1 MNEKGLFSQ
10 LAAIPILA
18 LFLGIGALGI
28 AAALTWDREM
38 TQAALTAGAAICGGG
53 VAVASILI
61 GAFAGLALYKR
72 ATQTTDHDAPINGQW
87 RELPRPDDAPP
98 ALADGNAGS
107 WETPGP
113 AAYDLAPRKGA
124 TTYARDAWTPHE

>member
-61 GAFAGLALYKR
+61 GAFAGLAFYRR
-72 ATQTTDHDAPINGQW
+72 ATQPRDLDAPIPGQW
-87 RELPRPDDAPP
+87 RELPRADDTPP
-98 ALADGNAGS
+98 ALMDGHGGS

-113 AAYDLAPRKGA
+113 AAYDLAPRKTA
-124 TTYARDAWTPHE
+124 NTFARDAWTPHE

>member
-10 LAAIPILA
+10 LAAIPILV
-18 LFLGIGALGI
+18 LFLGVGALAV
-28 AAALTWDREM
+28 AAALTWTPELTASAM
-38 TQAALTAGAAICGGG
+38 TAGAAICGGG
-53 VAVASILI
+53 VAVAAVIF
-61 GAFAGLALYKR
+61 GAFAGLAFYKR

-87 RELPRPDDAPP
+87 RELPRPDDTPP
-98 ALADGNAGS
+98 ALVDGHAGS

-124 TTYARDAWTPHE
+124 TTFARDA